1 MKNRSAFLLFN
12 VSLFPPCVWC
22 VVWGMLGLTALW
34 CVVCGVGHVGSDSP
48 VVCGVW
54 RPGGH
59 ILLHLML
66 AVPLVPRQ
74 SACAVTYLE
83 ALSPVSVC
91 CYLP

>member
-1 MKNRSAFLLFN
+1 M
-12 VSLFPPCVWC
+12 
-22 VVWGMLGLTALW
+22 WGMLGLTALW
-34 CVVCGVGHVGSDSP
+34 SVVCGVGHVGSDRPVVCGVGHVGSDSP